1 MSDDQTQHPVDAG
14 LVETMITAFF
24 DALDEQIDNTE
35 PDRYYELWASLD
47 GYRAAMRHAIVAT
60 GGAVLDPETVQA
72 VRRRERLVTAA
83 QEWREKD
90 ADETGSLMADVDRLN
105 AVTELIDAI
114 DAIDAA
120 DLARIAAAL
129 PKEADDATG

>member
-1 MSDDQTQHPVDAG
+1 MTNDQTHPPVDAG

-72 VRRRERLVTAA
+72 VRRVL
-83 QEWREKD
+83 
-90 ADETGSLMADVDRLN
+90 DEANYFYHPEGAFGDHRD
-105 AVTELIDAI
+105 
-114 DAIDAA
+114 

-129 PKEADDATG
+129 PKEREG